1 VKILPEYELTNP
13 LKQRTQTLTGVTGRP
28 LAECSRWPQWVYELY
43 DPNLLMD
50 RIKVYLKTWQ
60 FNDYSSPAPLK
71 PCEFSY
77 WVASNLPMDD
87 SQRCQL
93 LTINSSVQRLRF
105 ELSLLQKYSYLCC
118 SECKTK
124 ICEKEDVIVMSV
136 NGPQGT
142 YVNPSGCVHELMTVS
157 KTMNIVLIGR
167 SSAEFSWFPGYAW
180 TICRCA
186 RCNGHMG
193 WKFSCVDKKLRP
205 EWFWGLCRSSL
216 EPGLKID
223 DEISW
228 KPVL

>member
-1 VKILPEYELTNP
+1 
-13 LKQRTQTLTGVTGRP
+13 
-28 LAECSRWPQWVYELY
+28 
-43 DPNLLMD
+43 
-50 RIKVYLKTWQ
+50 
-60 FNDYSSPAPLK
+60 
-71 PCEFSY
+71 
-77 WVASNLPMDD
+77 
-87 SQRCQL
+87 
-93 LTINSSVQRLRF
+93 
-105 ELSLLQKYSYLCC
+105 
-118 SECKTK
+118 
-124 ICEKEDVIVMSV
+124 
-136 NGPQGT
+136 
-142 YVNPSGCVHELMTVS
+142 MTVS